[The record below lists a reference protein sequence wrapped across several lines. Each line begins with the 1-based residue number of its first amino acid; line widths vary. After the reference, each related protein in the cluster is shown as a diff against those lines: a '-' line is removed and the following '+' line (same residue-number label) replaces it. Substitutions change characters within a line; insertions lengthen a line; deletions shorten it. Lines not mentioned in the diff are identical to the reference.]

1 MPNAGHDGTRN
12 GKRKE
17 GDKGSDN
24 RVVVTRRGVDGRRV
38 GRMTRKNPHRP
49 KRRGGRIIVVLVL
62 VLILGGGGGGGRGVE
77 RTGQARQEEGVQ
89 EGEEGFGR
97 PPRVGGRSM
106 RRRRRRK
113 GGAGV
118 RGRMVPGGRPRKCDD
133 PESFLVPTG
142 GRTTMI
148 SLYLLYTCFKKVVP
162 MM

>member
-1 MPNAGHDGTRN
+1 M
-12 GKRKE
+12 
-17 GDKGSDN
+17 
-24 RVVVTRRGVDGRRV
+24 
-38 GRMTRKNPHRP
+38 
-49 KRRGGRIIVVLVL
+49 
-62 VLILGGGGGGGRGVE
+62 E
-77 RTGQARQEEGVQ
+77 RTGRARQEEGVGVQ

-106 RRRRRRK
+106 RRRRQRK

-148 SLYLLYTCFKKVVP
+148 SVYLLYTRFKKVVP